1 MKRSLGSL
9 SVCAVLVLTP
19 ACSGGGDDP
28 APSSGGTASN
38 PAESAPAPDGPTDEP
53 SPEEPETPE
62 VEPASGPDLTQTNLT
77 VRAPEGWMLT
87 REGDP
92 FSGQATEGLS
102 SIFVTEI
109 EDFGDGLLSTRQQAK
124 IAQDS
129 GAYLIR
135 PKILAPVRIDGREW
149 YHVAGPTDR
158 VRHVDAFGTSEDG
171 LSYSVD
177 ISLNRATLT
186 PAQRQELVDSVLA
199 SISIG

>member
-9 SVCAVLVLTP
+9 AGCAVLVLTS

-28 APSSGGTASN
+28 APSTGSTGAS
-38 PAESAPAPDGPTDEP
+38 PGESAPAAGEPTTEP

-62 VEPASGPDLTQTNLT
+62 VEPASGPDLTQTNLS
-77 VRAPEGWMLT
+77 VRAPEGWTLT

-92 FSGQATEGLS
+92 FSGQASEGLS

-109 EDFGDGLLSTRQQAK
+109 EDFGDGVLSIQQQAE
-124 IAQDS
+124 IAQNS
-129 GAYLIR
+129 GSYLMK
-135 PKILAPVRIDGREW
+135 PKILEPVEIDGREW

-177 ISLNRATLT
+177 IALNRATFS
-186 PAQRQELVDSVLA
+186 PAQRQELVDAVLA

>member
-9 SVCAVLVLTP
+9 TVCAVLVLTS
-19 ACSGGGDDP
+19 ACSGGDDP
-28 APSSGGTASN
+28 APGAGGTAST
-38 PAESAPAPDGPTDEP
+38 PEGSAPSSDEP
-53 SPEEPETPE
+53 TAEESPEEPQTPE
-62 VEPASGPDLTQTNLT
+62 VEPATGPDLTQTNLS
-77 VRAPEGWMLT
+77 VRAPEGWTLT

-92 FSGQATEGLS
+92 FSGQASEGLS

-109 EDFGDGLLSTRQQAK
+109 EDFGDGLLSTRQQAE
-124 IAQDS
+124 IAQNAGS
-129 GAYLIR
+129 YLTK
-135 PKILAPVRIDGREW
+135 PKILEPVEIDGREW

-177 ISLNRATLT
+177 ISLNLATFT
-186 PAQRQELVDSVLA
+186 PAERQELVDSVLA

>member
-9 SVCAVLVLTP
+9 AVCALLVLSS
-19 ACSGGGDDP
+19 ACSGDGDDP
-28 APSSGGTASN
+28 APGAGGTVSS
-38 PAESAPAPDGPTDEP
+38 PGGSAPASEEPTTEP
-53 SPEEPETPE
+53 TPEEPETPE
-62 VEPASGPDLTQTNLT
+62 VEAASGPDLTQTNLS
-77 VRAPEGWMLT
+77 VRAPEGWKLV

-92 FSGQATEGLS
+92 FSGQASDGLS

-109 EDFGDGLLSTRQQAK
+109 EDFGDGLLSIQQQAE

-129 GAYLIR
+129 GSYLQK
-135 PKILAPVRIDGREW
+135 PKILEPVEIDGREW

-177 ISLNRATLT
+177 ISLNLAAFT
-186 PAQRQELVDSVLA
+186 PAERQELVDSVLA